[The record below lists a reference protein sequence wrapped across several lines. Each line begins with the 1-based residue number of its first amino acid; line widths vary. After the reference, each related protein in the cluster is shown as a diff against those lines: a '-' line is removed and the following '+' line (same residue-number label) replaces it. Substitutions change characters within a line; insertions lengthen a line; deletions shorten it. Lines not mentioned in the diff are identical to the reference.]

1 MAPRRLLK
9 LAAAPLLLG
18 GVLWLARPEKVLL
31 VLGHAHEGWLL
42 AGFLAALAANV
53 LSACRWQRLCLW
65 LGLQLPGRGALSA
78 YFQGVAANV
87 LLPGAT
93 VGGDMLRAAQV
104 VRLGNPAWE
113 SGWSVLLDRL
123 SGLWVLCVLS
133 AAALAAWLGVGR
145 EVPGLA
151 AWLPGGAGAGAW
163 AGATALLGLLLP
175 PLLYLWGRHGLLPLL
190 SQRWRELFCRLL
202 ARPGPARLYLQQLWL
217 SCLVQLLSAGALA
230 CAGFGLGLDLAPAVF
245 LIVAA
250 PIFVM
255 AALPVSF
262 GGWGT
267 REAAA
272 AVSFGFFGAAADLA
286 VGTSLVYGLYA
297 VGQALLAIGMG
308 MLPRRSGN

>member
-1 MAPRRLLK
+1 MAPRQLLK
-9 LAAAPLLLG
+9 LIAAPLLLG

-31 VLGHAHEGWLL
+31 ALGNAHRGWLL
-42 AGFLAALAANV
+42 AGFIAALAANV
-53 LSACRWQRLCLW
+53 LSACRWRRMCLW
-65 LGLQLPGRGALSA
+65 LGLQLSGRGALSA

-93 VGGDMLRAAQV
+93 LGGDMLRVTQV

-133 AAALAAWLGVGR
+133 VATLATWLGAGR

-151 AWLPGGAGAGAW
+151 AWLPGGSGAGAW
-163 AGATALLGLLLP
+163 VGAAALLGLLLP
-175 PLLYLWGRHGLLPLL
+175 PLLYVWGRHGLLPLL
-190 SQRWRELFCRLL
+190 TQRWRELFTRLL
-202 ARPGPARLYLQQLWL
+202 VRAGPGRLYLQQLGL

-230 CAGFGLGLDLAPAVF
+230 CAGFALGLDLAPAVF
-245 LIVAA
+245 FIVAA

-286 VGTSLVYGLYA
+286 VGTSLVYGFYA
-297 VGQALLAIGMG
+297 VGQALLAIGG
-308 MLPRRSGN
+308 GVLPRRCGD